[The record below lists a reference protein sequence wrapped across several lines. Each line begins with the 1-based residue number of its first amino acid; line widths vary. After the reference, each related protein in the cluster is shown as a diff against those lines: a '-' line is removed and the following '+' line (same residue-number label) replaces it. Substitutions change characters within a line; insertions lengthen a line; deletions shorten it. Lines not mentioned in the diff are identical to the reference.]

1 MKKLLS
7 LLFCL
12 FFLLPAARG
21 EKLDTLPDLLLFTQ
35 EIMEREYVKNDLYT
49 QRTYP
54 RTANEQVTREME
66 ALIDHLHEKALPF
79 LPQKRTDLMPAY
91 LDVGATVYRAGLKW
105 MSFLSIARIA
115 YEREQ
120 TYVDF
125 DARVYDMETGERIT
139 LTNLFPEESEA
150 WGVLENAVRTQL
162 TAYFS
167 DIAPDEEALN
177 ALCQRDALENA
188 AFTLSPARLTL
199 HFKADALY
207 PGKTTLMHV
216 HLYFSQIRPLMNDFG
231 WQNTDCSM
239 YKMIALTYDDG
250 GARGASNNVVEQ
262 LRRFGANATFFV
274 VGTTLKNNHDVI
286 SREHDA
292 GYAVESHN
300 YEHVYDNLTD
310 KNIHS
315 WKQRFDRE
323 LNAIIGTR
331 ATYMRAPGGQYKRY
345 VDAKSGLP
353 LIQWSVVSG
362 DVNNSNYD
370 SVAGTVLY
378 HAQDG
383 AVVLMHDL
391 NPLSF
396 KYTEL
401 ILPELAN
408 RGYLC
413 VTVDELFDHYG
424 MPLQENTVYYSCE
437 EAALANP

>member
-21 EKLDTLPDLLLFTQ
+21 EKLDTLPELLLFTQ
-35 EIMEREYVKNDLYT
+35 EIMEREYVKEDLYT

-54 RTANEQVTREME
+54 RTANAQVTREME
-66 ALIDHLHEKALPF
+66 ALIDRLHEKALPF

-91 LDVGATVYRAGLKW
+91 LDVGTTVFRTGLKW

-139 LTNLFPEESEA
+139 LPALFPKESEA
-150 WGVLENAVRTQL
+150 WSVLENAVRTQL
-162 TAYFS
+162 TAYFPGTE
-167 DIAPDEEALN
+167 PDQDALS
-177 ALCQRDALENA
+177 ALCSRESLENA
-188 AFTLSPARLTL
+188 SFTLTPAKLSL
-199 HFKADALY
+199 HFRADALY
-207 PGKTTLMHV
+207 PGKNTLMHV
-216 HLYFSQIRPLMNDFG
+216 HLYFSEIRPLMNAFG
-231 WQNTDCSM
+231 WENTDCSM

-250 GARGASNNVVEQ
+250 GARGASLNVVEQ

-274 VGTTLKNNHDVI
+274 VGTTMKNNHDVLC
-286 SREHDA
+286 REHDA

-300 YEHVYDNLTD
+300 YEHVYTDLT
-310 KNIHS
+310 KKKIHA
-315 WKQRFDRE
+315 WKERFDRE
-323 LNAIIGTR
+323 MSAITGHTVS
-331 ATYMRAPGGQYKRY
+331 YMRAPGGNFKKY
-345 VDAKSGLP
+345 VDGEIGLP

-362 DVNNSNYD
+362 DVNNSNYE

-378 HAQDG
+378 HAEDG

-396 KYTEL
+396 KYTEI
-401 ILPELAN
+401 ILPELAK

-413 VTVDELFDHYG
+413 VTVDELFSHYG
-424 MPLQENTVYYSCE
+424 IPLQENTVYYSCE
-437 EAALANP
+437 EAALKNP